1 MADVVSS
8 RTLHDAERN
17 VVMQFT
23 NRSDGSGEAAV
34 KKVDVSALNPNSN
47 GQACSQVRI
56 MQIWFSTVGMS
67 VELLWD
73 ATTDDLAWAMQ
84 ENLVDSFDFRNVG
97 GLKNPETSGFSGD
110 LMLTTIGHTNADT
123 YNITIAMRKEY

>member
-8 RTLHDAERN
+8 RKLHDAERN
-17 VVMQFT
+17 VVYQFT

-97 GLKNPETSGFSGD
+97 GLKNPESSGFSGD
-110 LMLTTIGHTNADT
+110 LILTTIGHTNTDT

>member
-8 RTLHDAERN
+8 RKLHDAERN
-17 VVMQFT
+17 VVYQFT

-97 GLKNPETSGFSGD
+97 GLKNPESSGFSGN
-110 LMLTTIGHTNADT
+110 LMLTTIGHTNTDT

>member
-8 RTLHDAERN
+8 RKLHDAERN
-17 VVMQFT
+17 VVYQFT

-97 GLKNPETSGFSGD
+97 GLKNPEASGFSGD
-110 LMLTTIGHTNADT
+110 LMLTTIGHTNTDT

>member
-8 RTLHDAERN
+8 RKLHDAERN
-17 VVMQFT
+17 VVYQFT

-34 KKVDVSALNPNSN
+34 KKVNVSALNPNSN

-97 GLKNPETSGFSGD
+97 GLKNPESSGFSGD
-110 LMLTTIGHTNADT
+110 LMLTTIGHTNTDT

>member
-8 RTLHDAERN
+8 RKLHDAERN
-17 VVMQFT
+17 VVYQFT

-34 KKVDVSALNPNSN
+34 NKVDVSALNPNSN

-97 GLKNPETSGFSGD
+97 GLKNPESSGFSGD
-110 LMLTTIGHTNADT
+110 LMLTTIGHTNTDT